1 MPASPDDGRASADDG
16 RTSRRVVQLWVTA
29 ALVLAGFDVVLLGL
43 AVSFGPSGLGGDR
56 TPTGSDETRAL
67 VAQVAGVVGLAL
79 GAAAIVAAATV
90 PSGRARVRVVRWVVV
105 AQACAV
111 AVLLGSTVG

>member
-16 RTSRRVVQLWVTA
+16 RTSRRVVLWVTA
-29 ALVLAGFDVVLLGL
+29 ALVLAGLDVVLLGL

-56 TPTGSDETRAL
+56 TPSASDETRAL
-67 VAQVAGVVGLAL
+67 VAQVAGVVGLVL
-79 GAAAIVAAATV
+79 GVAAIIAAATV
-90 PSGRARVRVVRWVVV
+90 TSGQARVRVVRWVVV

-111 AVLLGSTVG
+111 AVLLGSTMG